1 MLENIKMKAME
12 DGVLEK
18 CTAFEG
24 LSAFVWRARTKA
36 LRIQPDQ
43 QKKLLF
49 AVDGRPKYNPPTTQR
64 VLWESNCVDQFFLPC
79 RGTPRQATISCNGAS

>member
-36 LRIQPDQ
+36 LRIQPD
-43 QKKLLF
+43 
-49 AVDGRPKYNPPTTQR
+49 
-64 VLWESNCVDQFFLPC
+64 
-79 RGTPRQATISCNGAS
+79 